1 MKFKNDSGRSM
12 LEMILYLGL
21 IVVLTASTL
30 KMYSDSVEK
39 TRFIKA
45 EDQISDIVEKVNNY
59 YMGRQFPTT
68 GQIETTLK
76 NKLGDDINL
85 ISPWGS
91 KVTVYANKTG
101 VAGHA
106 IFSKPYFGVRF
117 SNLTEAQC
125 VNLAN
130 IFIGQSPIAV
140 TINAD
145 SVSNTAKAIPSVSDM
160 ATNCNKTGAQNY
172 IMGWFFKD

>member
-21 IVVLTASTL
+21 VVILTASTL

-59 YMGRQFPTT
+59 YMGREFPST

-76 NKLGDDINL
+76 NKLDNEINL
-85 ISPWGS
+85 VSPWGS
-91 KVTVYANKTG
+91 NITIYANKTG
-101 VAGHA
+101 TPGHA
-106 IFSKPYFGVRF
+106 IFSKAYFGVKF

-145 SVSNTAKAIPSVSDM
+145 SVSDASKAIPSVSDI
-160 ATNCNKTGAQNY
+160 ATNCNKTDAKNY
-172 IMGWFFKD
+172 IHGWFFKD